1 MIILKPYRFL
11 LFSLAL
17 VPSLVFS
24 KQTTYLS
31 FEEPP
36 GWGCDLSN
44 GVYICQAP
52 KDPERGESLILV
64 FGAPSTEWDSFESY
78 EDYLKKTKTVLDEN
92 GKSVSSKVVYVRRR
106 NINGFEWVDSL
117 QQNSE
122 LPGFW
127 TRYLATI
134 QKPLAILVTY
144 VVSGEK
150 YQELTPAFERM
161 VASLKPV
168 SDFKFSAPN
177 SDLVL
182 PGTELGGVLKSQIEK
197 RLQKPAEAPK
207 KSEEPQSKNLLLMI
221 GGAAAIVLLLLL
233 RLKRKKA

>member
-1 MIILKPYRFL
+1 MIIPNIRRFL
-11 LFSLAL
+11 LAGVLL
-17 VPSLVFS
+17 VSSMVFS

-52 KDPERGESLILV
+52 KDPERSESLILV

-78 EDYLKKTKTVLDEN
+78 EEYLKKPKTILDES
-92 GKSVSSKVVYVRRR
+92 GKSTSSKVVYVRRR

-168 SDFKFSAPN
+168 ADFKFSAPN

-182 PGTELGGVLKSQIEK
+182 PGTELGGILKSQIEK
-197 RLQKPAEAPK
+197 RLQKPAEPPK
-207 KSEEPQSKNLLLMI
+207 KIEEPQSKNMLI
-221 GGAAAIVLLLLL
+221 IVGAVAIVLLLLL
-233 RLKRKKA
+233 RLRRKKA